1 MPLTDEPVI
10 IVCPCPKARFQFASS
25 KATFLMQSGGLVTRE
40 LLIQIKYI
48 HVSSNGSLSS
58 NNYIAVISSIS
69 IFV

>member
-25 KATFLMQSGGLVTRE
+25 KARSGGLVIRE

-69 IFV
+69 VFV